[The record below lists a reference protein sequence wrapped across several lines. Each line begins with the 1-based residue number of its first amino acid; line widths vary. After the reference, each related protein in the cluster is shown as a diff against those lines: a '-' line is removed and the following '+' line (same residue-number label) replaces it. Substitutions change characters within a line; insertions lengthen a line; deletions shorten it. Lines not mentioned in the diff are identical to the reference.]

1 MKRKAIRYDPYNDF
15 YLLLGIASDADTE
28 AVQRAFRQR
37 AKSVHPDLNQARQEW
52 ANEQFRLISEAH
64 AILSDRALRLQYDR
78 QRRRFHPD
86 DQYISDDFWTRSHA
100 TPGETTPPPDFS
112 QGFERWKRGFNYA
125 SPRVVYAA
133 AFRNLMK
140 GPYRYLVY
148 LMGALFMVNVVL
160 IALGTFGRF
169 ETVRAAPTATAS
181 LEAPV
186 FVISTP
192 QKTPAPDPS
201 CANPDVTITSPEPEA
216 ALNFDAFDIVG
227 SASPADFGYYTVE
240 IEYLKGGEDSGD
252 TPSTSLWVLRTP
264 VTEPVREGILVKGAR
279 IANVFEGRYVLRL
292 QVILRDGSALP
303 PCEVIIRRKR

>member
-1 MKRKAIRYDPYNDF
+1 MKRKAIRYDPYNDY
-15 YLLLGIASDADTE
+15 YLLLGVASDVDTE
-28 AVQRAFRQR
+28 AIQRAFRQR

-78 QRRRFHPD
+78 QRRRFYPD

-100 TPGETTPPPDFS
+100 NPGETPPPDFS
-112 QGFERWKRGFNYA
+112 QGFERWKKSARSTSSRAIYA
-125 SPRVVYAA
+125 S

-148 LMGALFMVNVVL
+148 LMGVLLTANAVL
-160 IALGTFGRF
+160 IILGVWGRL
-169 ETVRAAPTATAS
+169 ETVRAAPTATVS
-181 LEAPV
+181 FESPV

-192 QKTPAPDPS
+192 QKTPAPLPS
-201 CANPDVTITSPEPEA
+201 CANPDVTITSPEPET

-240 IEYLKGGEDSGD
+240 IEYLKGSEDSGD
-252 TPSTSLWVLRTP
+252 TSSASLWVLRTP

-292 QVILRDGSALP
+292 QVILRDGRALP